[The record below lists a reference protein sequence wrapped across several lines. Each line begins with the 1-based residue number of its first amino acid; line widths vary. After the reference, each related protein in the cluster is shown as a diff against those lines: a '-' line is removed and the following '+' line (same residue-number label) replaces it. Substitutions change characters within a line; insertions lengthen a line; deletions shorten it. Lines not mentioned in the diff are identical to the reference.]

1 MNHMVLK
8 TQEFVEKKL
17 VKANYR
23 FDESVGQWIGW
34 IKGFPG
40 VYAQGKTIEDVRN
53 ELAEVL
59 EEYLFVGAMEKRKI
73 PGFNLNLKLAC

>member
-1 MNHMVLK
+1 MALK
-8 TQEFVEKKL
+8 TQQFIEKKISR
-17 VKANYR
+17 ANYQ
-23 FDESVGQWIGW
+23 FDESVKQWVGW

-40 VYAQGKTIEDVRN
+40 VYAQGKNVEEVRN

-59 EEYLFVGAMEKRKI
+59 EEYLFVGIREKKPI